1 MKTILDKLF
10 ESADNH
16 GEDSEPDHTVGD
28 LQDLLTT
35 TWAILTPDQKRTLL
49 QSDAVETLLD
59 MGARDEFTVD
69 DLLEQL
75 DEELKGNTTRSPA

>member
-1 MKTILDKLF
+1 MTSILDKLF
-10 ESADNH
+10 ESADHH

-35 TWAILTPDQKRTLL
+35 AWSILTLEQKRALL

-59 MGARDEFTVD
+59 MGARDEFTVE
-69 DLLEQL
+69 DLLTQL
-75 DEELKGNTTRSPA
+75 NAESTGAPA